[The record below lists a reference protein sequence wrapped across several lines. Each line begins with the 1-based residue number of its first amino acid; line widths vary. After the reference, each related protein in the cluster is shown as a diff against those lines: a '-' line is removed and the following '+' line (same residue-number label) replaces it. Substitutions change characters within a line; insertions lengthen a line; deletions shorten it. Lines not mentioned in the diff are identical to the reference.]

1 MQYTRVKA
9 LVHKEFLQDWK
20 EKNSLASILVYVT
33 STVFVCYLA
42 FQQIVNAKTYVA
54 LFWIII
60 LFTSVNTI
68 IKSFAQ
74 DTDNRLLYYYSIAN
88 PKEIILSKII
98 YNTAIL
104 LGITIITFGIY
115 ATLLGNPAANLAGFT
130 FTIILGSVG
139 LSVVFTLMA
148 AIASKSNNNPALM
161 AILSFPVILPFLITL
176 IALSLNFAQGVSN
189 ENNFRY
195 FMSLGGIIVIGITM
209 AYLLFPYLWRD

>member
-54 LFWIII
+54 LFWIIT

-98 YNTAIL
+98 YNTTIL
-104 LGITIITFGIY
+104 LGITIVTFGVY
-115 ATLLGNPAANLAGFT
+115 VTLLGNPVVNVTGFT